1 MSWAAL
7 TGLLLAGMTAATPP
21 TAIPVRGGNAL
32 TLPAHRHI
40 VRVSRSEGS
49 VLLAAVQQGGKDGHG
64 LRLFRSD
71 NGGGSWKQEGVIHD
85 GSTYDRADLVVVGR
99 DVALV
104 YAVETPDSQ
113 GISGSTSRD
122 VYFQWWR
129 YSASRNHWLPDKPVR
144 VFDSTSSSTAY
155 YRAEL
160 ARDSRGRFWVQAFFR
175 EKDARNTL
183 ALSVSSDGGSTFRTQ
198 SALARGISKRGGG
211 RLISLGS
218 RLMMLWSS
226 HDGHDTT
233 HYRIRDDSASVS
245 TWSSTRTAFSDGIY
259 HGAAMSAVADG
270 KGGLHLV
277 YKDNSERLMYRRFNG
292 SSFGSAVKVLED
304 GDWATQPALVRSGSS
319 LYLFYNQP
327 RSDGSG
333 YRLWVRALSSS
344 GKPGAGRELASVRLR
359 GLPGGAG
366 RAALGRAAGVLLRHR
381 AVLRLQLPAVL
392 LLHQRVVAQVPVRRG
407 EAGPV
412 RRRAGPRAVHRHRR
426 LRVRAPTGP
435 RRAGERRDGPLP
447 AGDGRRVWRWQR
459 DARGGHDVHLD
470 GVGPPPA
477 HPGPARLAG
486 AGGAAQAAWSA
497 GNERGRSPRD
507 TSRGGTARGRVSR

>member
-1 MSWAAL
+1 MGWAAL

-49 VLLAAVQQGGKDGHG
+49 VLLTAVQQGGQDGHG

-71 NGGGSWKQEGVIHD
+71 NGGGTWKQEGVIHD
-85 GSTYDRADLVVVGR
+85 GSTYDRADLVAVGR

-104 YAVETPDSQ
+104 YAVETPDST
-113 GISGSTSRD
+113 GIGGSTARD

-129 YSASRNHWLPDKPVR
+129 YSASKNHWLPDKPVR

-160 ARDSRGRFWVQAFFR
+160 ARDSKGRLWVQAFFR
-175 EKDARNTL
+175 EKDASNTL
-183 ALSVSSDGGSTFRTQ
+183 VISVSSDGGSTFRTQ
-198 SALARGISKRGGG
+198 SALARDIPKRGGG

-226 HDGHDTT
+226 HDGRDTT

-277 YKDNSERLMYRRFNG
+277 YKDNSERLRYRRFDG

-304 GDWATQPALVRSGSS
+304 GDWATQPALVRAGSS

-344 GKPGAGRELASVRLR
+344 GKPGAGRELASVSGFAGYPAAPDVLPSGVPLVCFFGIEPSSGSSSRLSFFSTSASSLKSQTVAAR
-359 GLPGGAG
+359 QAPAAEDEDGERFTATGGPAASPPPQDPGALVSAATSPSQQAMAAGCGGASAMLAVGVTFSLMEWG
-366 RAALGRAAGVLLRHR
+366 R
-381 AVLRLQLPAVL
+381 
-392 LLHQRVVAQVPVRRG
+392 
-407 EAGPV
+407 
-412 RRRAGPRAVHRHRR
+412 RRRAPV
-426 LRVRAPTGP
+426 
-435 RRAGERRDGPLP
+435 LP
-447 AGDGRRVWRWQR
+447 G
-459 DARGGHDVHLD
+459 
-470 GVGPPPA
+470 
-477 HPGPARLAG
+477 
-486 AGGAAQAAWSA
+486 
-497 GNERGRSPRD
+497 
-507 TSRGGTARGRVSR
+507 

>member
-1 MSWAAL
+1 MGWAAL

-21 TAIPVRGGNAL
+21 SAVPVRGGNAL

-49 VLLAAVQQGGKDGHG
+49 VLLAAVQQGGQDGHG

-71 NGGGSWKQEGVIHD
+71 NGGSSWKQEGIIHD
-85 GSTYDRADLVVVGR
+85 GSTYDRADLVAVGK

-129 YSASRNHWLPDKPVR
+129 YSASKNHWLPDRPVR

-160 ARDSRGRFWVQAFFR
+160 ARDSKGRFWVQAFLR
-175 EKDARNTL
+175 EKDASNTL
-183 ALSVSSDGGSTFRTQ
+183 VISVSSDGGSTFRTQ
-198 SALARGISKRGGG
+198 SALARDIPKRGGG

-226 HDGHDTT
+226 HDGRDTT
-233 HYRIRDDSASVS
+233 HYRIRDDSAAVS
-245 TWSSTRTAFSDGIY
+245 SWSSTRTAFSDGIY

-277 YKDNSERLMYRRFNG
+277 YKDNSERLLYRRFDGNA
-292 SSFGSAVKVLED
+292 FGSPVKVLED
-304 GDWATQPALVRSGSS
+304 GDWASQPALVRMGSS

-327 RSDGSG
+327 RSDGTG

-344 GKPGAGRELASVRLR
+344 GKPGAGKELASVSGFAGYPAAPDVLPSGVPLMCFFGIEPSSGSSDRLSFFSINASSLKSR
-359 GLPGGAG
+359 SVAAKQALAGDEDDARFAASGGSGFEPPQDPGALAS
-366 RAALGRAAGVLLRHR
+366 AATSPAQQAMAAGCGGGSAML
-381 AVLRLQLPAVL
+381 AV
-392 LLHQRVVAQVPVRRG
+392 
-407 EAGPV
+407 
-412 RRRAGPRAVHRHRR
+412 
-426 LRVRAPTGP
+426 
-435 RRAGERRDGPLP
+435 
-447 AGDGRRVWRWQR
+447 
-459 DARGGHDVHLD
+459 
-470 GVGPPPA
+470 GVTFF
-477 HPGPARLAG
+477 LM
-486 AGGAAQAAWSA
+486 
-497 GNERGRSPRD
+497 ERGRRRRTRLLP
-507 TSRGGTARGRVSR
+507 G

>member
-1 MSWAAL
+1 
-7 TGLLLAGMTAATPP
+7 MTAATPP
-21 TAIPVRGGNAL
+21 SAIPVRGGNAL

-49 VLLAAVQQGGKDGHG
+49 VLLAAVQQGGQDGHG
-64 LRLFRSD
+64 LRMFRSD
-71 NGGGSWKQEGVIHD
+71 NGGGSWKQEGIIHD
-85 GSTYDRADLVVVGR
+85 GSVYDRADLVAVGK

-104 YAVETPDSQ
+104 YAVETPDST
-113 GISGSTSRD
+113 GIGGSSSRD

-129 YSASRNHWLPDKPVR
+129 YSASKNRWLPDTPVR

-160 ARDSRGRFWVQAFFR
+160 ARDSKGRLWVQAFFR
-175 EKDARNTL
+175 EKDASNTL
-183 ALSVSSDGGSTFRTQ
+183 VISVSSDGGSTFRTQ
-198 SALARGISKRGGG
+198 SALARDIPKRGGG

-226 HDGHDTT
+226 HDGRDTT

-245 TWSSTRTAFSDGIY
+245 SWSSTRTAFSDGIY

-270 KGGLHLV
+270 NGGLHLV

-344 GKPGAGRELASVRLR
+344 GKPGAGKELASVSGFAGYPAAPDVLPSGVPLVSFFGIEPSSGSSYRLSFFSTSASSLKSQAVAAKQATPDEDADRERFAATGGSGPYEPPQDPGTLASAVTTPSQQAMAAGCGGASAMLAVGVTFILMEWGRRRR
-359 GLPGGAG
+359 GMRSLPG
-366 RAALGRAAGVLLRHR
+366 
-381 AVLRLQLPAVL
+381 
-392 LLHQRVVAQVPVRRG
+392 
-407 EAGPV
+407 
-412 RRRAGPRAVHRHRR
+412 
-426 LRVRAPTGP
+426 
-435 RRAGERRDGPLP
+435 
-447 AGDGRRVWRWQR
+447 
-459 DARGGHDVHLD
+459 
-470 GVGPPPA
+470 
-477 HPGPARLAG
+477 
-486 AGGAAQAAWSA
+486 
-497 GNERGRSPRD
+497 
-507 TSRGGTARGRVSR
+507 

>member
-1 MSWAAL
+1 MGWAAL

-49 VLLAAVQQGGKDGHG
+49 VLLAAVQQGGQDGHG

-71 NGGGSWKQEGVIHD
+71 NGGSSWKQEGIIHD
-85 GSTYDRADLVVVGR
+85 GSTYDRADLVAVGR

-129 YSASRNHWLPDKPVR
+129 YSASRNHWIPDTPVR

-160 ARDSRGRFWVQAFFR
+160 ARDSKGRFWVQAFFR
-175 EKDARNTL
+175 EKDGSNTL
-183 ALSVSSDGGSTFRTQ
+183 AISVSSDGGSTFRTQ
-198 SALARGISKRGGG
+198 SALARDISKRGGG

-259 HGAAMSAVADG
+259 HGAALSAVADG
-270 KGGLHLV
+270 NGGLHLV

-292 SSFGSAVKVLED
+292 SSFGSPVRVLED
-304 GDWATQPALVRSGSS
+304 GDWASQPALVRAGSS

-344 GKPGAGRELASVRLR
+344 GKPGAGKELASVSGFAGYPSAPDVLPSGVPLVCFFGIEPSSGSSYRLSFFSTSASSLKSQAVAAKQAPSDDAQDGER
-359 GLPGGAG
+359 FTATGGSGFEPPQDPGALASTVTSPSQQAMAAGCGGASAMLAVGVTFILMEWG
-366 RAALGRAAGVLLRHR
+366 R
-381 AVLRLQLPAVL
+381 
-392 LLHQRVVAQVPVRRG
+392 
-407 EAGPV
+407 
-412 RRRAGPRAVHRHRR
+412 RRRA
-426 LRVRAPTGP
+426 RV
-435 RRAGERRDGPLP
+435 LP
-447 AGDGRRVWRWQR
+447 G
-459 DARGGHDVHLD
+459 
-470 GVGPPPA
+470 
-477 HPGPARLAG
+477 
-486 AGGAAQAAWSA
+486 
-497 GNERGRSPRD
+497 
-507 TSRGGTARGRVSR
+507 